1 MKSDFPNQL
10 DTSIRPQDN
19 FFGYVN
25 NKWIASHPIPD
36 SEIRWGT
43 FNVLR
48 DESWQAMQTI
58 YESLRSSSSPAGSV
72 EQQAKDFYLSGMN
85 YDANEAEHLKI
96 IRAYF
101 DTIDNI
107 TDASGLSALF
117 GEFQRMHIS
126 CPWFVWIDTDHDD
139 SSRHILH
146 FYQGG
151 LTLPSRDYYL
161 EDTDEMKRLR
171 DAYREFTAKV
181 LEHFPELAQNSES
194 LWKTLIE
201 FETEIA
207 RVSRSSEDLR
217 DVEKNFNKTTYD
229 QLQKDYPSVNWPHYA
244 AELNWR
250 PSDRITVDQP
260 EFLAF
265 AAKAMQNTP
274 LETWKTYLKWR
285 LLTSSL
291 GKISEKYA
299 ELSFSFF
306 GKVLSGTKE
315 MQPLWKRVVLAA
327 DSAIGEATGRLY
339 AEKHFPESSKQQ
351 VVELVEL
358 VRDAYSE
365 RITHLEWMSQPTK
378 TYARKKL
385 TNMKVLIGYPDV
397 WRDFSGLII
406 TSNSYLQNSINARK
420 FDMDYWLGRLEEP
433 TSRDDWFMN
442 PQTVNA
448 YNDPTRLVICFP
460 AAILQQPFFD
470 PNASIEANMGGIGT
484 VIGHELTHGFD
495 DQGYQFDADGNVK
508 SWQTEEERAAFAK
521 RAQVV
526 IDHADSYPV
535 FPDLNLKGKL
545 VVGESIA
552 DLGGIEIAL
561 HALTKQKELN
571 KEELQHFFMSYA
583 FTECGKTRDEKLR
596 EQTLVD
602 PHPVAEFRVNGI
614 LQHVNEFYEA
624 FEIGEKDDLYRTASQ
639 RARIW

>member
-1 MKSDFPNQL
+1 MKPDFPNQL
-10 DTSIRPQDN
+10 DQSIRPQDD
-19 FFGYVN
+19 FFGHVN

-36 SEIRWGT
+36 SEVRWGT
-43 FNVLR
+43 FNILR
-48 DESWQAMQTI
+48 DEAWAAMRDI
-58 YESLRSSSSPAGSV
+58 YESLRENHAPSGSI
-72 EQQAKDFYLSGMN
+72 EQQAKDFYTSGMT
-85 YDANEAEHLKI
+85 YDAHERDHLELV
-96 IRAYF
+96 RSYF
-101 DTIDNI
+101 DNIDRI
-107 TDASGLSALF
+107 TDKSSLSAIF

-161 EDTDEMKRLR
+161 TDNDEMNRLR
-171 DAYREFTAKV
+171 AAYKSFTSDVFGYFPGLAKNA
-181 LEHFPELAQNSES
+181 ET
-194 LWKTLIE
+194 LWATLIQ
-201 FETEIA
+201 FETEVA
-207 RVSRSSEDLR
+207 KLSRSSEDLR
-217 DVEKNFNKTTYD
+217 DVEKNFNKTTHTE
-229 QLQKDYPSVNWPHYA
+229 LQKDYPQVDWTSYA
-244 AELNWR
+244 AKLNWQ
-250 PSDRITVDQP
+250 PSDRISVDQP
-260 EFLAF
+260 EFLTF
-265 AAKAMQNTP
+265 ATTAMEQTP
-274 LETWKTYLKWR
+274 LETWKIYLKWR
-285 LLTSSL
+285 LLTAYM

-299 ELSFSFF
+299 SLSFSFF

-327 DSAIGEATGRLY
+327 DGAIGEATGQLY
-339 AEKHFPESSKQQ
+339 IQKHFPESSKRQ
-351 VVELVEL
+351 VLELVEM
-358 VRDAYSE
+358 VRNAYSE
-365 RITHLEWMSQPTK
+365 RMDSLEWMSEPTK
-378 TYARKKL
+378 AYASQKL
-385 TNMKVLIGYPDV
+385 ANMKVLIGYPDV
-397 WRDFSGLII
+397 WRDFSGLSI
-406 TSNSYLQNSINARK
+406 TPESYLQNVINARN

-460 AAILQQPFFD
+460 AAILQPPFFD
-470 PNASIEANMGGIGT
+470 PAASIEANMGGIGT

-495 DQGYQFDADGNVK
+495 DQGYQFDANGNVK
-508 SWQTEEERAAFAK
+508 PWQTEEERAAFAQ

-552 DLGGIEIAL
+552 DLGGAEIAL
-561 HALTKQKELN
+561 HALKKQKNLTQQELR
-571 KEELQHFFMSYA
+571 QFFLSYA
-583 FTECGKTRDEKLR
+583 FTECGSTREEKLR

-614 LQHVNEFYEA
+614 LQHVDEFYKA
-624 FEIGEKDDLYRTASQ
+624 FDVTENDSLYRTPSK

>member
-1 MKSDFPNQL
+1 MKPDFPHQL
-10 DTSIRPQDN
+10 DQSIRPQDD

-25 NKWIASHPIPD
+25 NKWITSHPIPD

-43 FNVLR
+43 FNILR
-48 DESWQAMQTI
+48 DEAWAAMRTI
-58 YESLRSSSSPAGSV
+58 YESLQNSNAPTGSV
-72 EQQAKDFYLSGMN
+72 EQQAKDFYASGVTYN
-85 YDANEAEHLKI
+85 DHEEDHLDI
-96 IRAYF
+96 IRSYF
-101 DTIDNI
+101 NTINKLSNSSD
-107 TDASGLSALF
+107 LSALF

-161 EDTDEMKRLR
+161 TDNDEMNRLR
-171 DAYREFTAKV
+171 DAYKTFTSDV
-181 LEHFPELAQNSES
+181 FSHFPDLAEDAET
-194 LWKTLIE
+194 LWDTLIQ

-207 RVSRSSEDLR
+207 KISRSSEDLR
-217 DVEKNFNKTTYD
+217 DVEKNFNKTTYA
-229 QLQKDYPSVNWPHYA
+229 QLQKDYPAVDWTSYA
-244 AELNWR
+244 ARLNWR

-260 EFLAF
+260 EFLNF
-265 AAKAMQNTP
+265 ASAAMQQTS
-274 LETWKTYLKWR
+274 LETWKIYLKWR
-285 LLTSSL
+285 LLTSYL
-291 GKISEKYA
+291 GRISEKYA

-315 MQPLWKRVVLAA
+315 IQPLWKRVVLAA

-339 AEKHFPESSKQQ
+339 AQKHFPESSKQQ
-351 VVELVEL
+351 VLELVEM
-358 VRDAYSE
+358 VRTAYGE
-365 RITHLEWMSQPTK
+365 RIDALEWMSAPTK
-378 TYARKKL
+378 AYARKKL
-385 TNMKVLIGYPDV
+385 ANMKVLIGYPDT
-397 WRDFSGLII
+397 WRDFSGLTI
-406 TSNSYLQNSINARK
+406 TPASYLQNVINARN

-433 TSRDDWFMN
+433 TSRDEWFMN

-470 PNASIEANMGGIGT
+470 PEASIEANMGGIGT

-495 DQGYQFDADGNVK
+495 DQGYQFDANGNVK
-508 SWQTEEERAAFAK
+508 PWQNEEERTAFAQ
-521 RAQVV
+521 RAQVI
-526 IDHADSYPV
+526 IDHADSYAV

-552 DLGGIEIAL
+552 DLGGAEIAL
-561 HALTKQKELN
+561 HALKNQKALTQRELR
-571 KEELQHFFMSYA
+571 QFFLSYA
-583 FTECGKTRDEKLR
+583 FTECGSTREEKLR

-614 LQHVNEFYEA
+614 LQHVDSFYEA
-624 FEIGEKDDLYRTASQ
+624 FDVTEEDTLYRSPPR

>member
-1 MKSDFPNQL
+1 MKPNFPHQL
-10 DTSIRPQDN
+10 DSSVRPQDD
-19 FFGYVN
+19 FFGHVN

-48 DESWQAMQTI
+48 DESWQAMRNI
-58 YESLRSSSSPAGSV
+58 YQSLQSSTAPAGSV
-72 EQQAKDFYLSGMN
+72 EQQAKDFYLSGIN
-85 YDANEAEHLKI
+85 YDANETEHLKI
-96 IRAYF
+96 IREYF
-101 DTIDNI
+101 QTIDSI
-107 TDASGLSALF
+107 TDASSLSALF
-117 GEFQRMHIS
+117 GEFQRIHIS

-161 EDTDEMKRLR
+161 KNTDEMKRLR
-171 DAYREFTAKV
+171 NAYKEFTAKV
-181 LEHFPELAQNSES
+181 LEHFPELAENSEK
-194 LWKTLIE
+194 LWKTLID

-207 RVSRSSEDLR
+207 KISRSSEDLR
-217 DVEKNFNKTTYD
+217 DVEKNFNKTTYN
-229 QLQKDYPSVNWPHYA
+229 QLQKDYPAVDWPSYA
-244 AELNWR
+244 AQLNWQ

-265 AAKAMQNTP
+265 VADAMHNTP

-351 VVELVEL
+351 VVELVEM
-358 VRDAYSE
+358 VRDAYGE
-365 RITHLEWMSQPTK
+365 RIAGLDWMSEPTK
-378 TYARKKL
+378 AYAQKKL
-385 TNMKVLIGYPDV
+385 ANMKVLIGYPDV
-397 WRDFSGLII
+397 WRDFSDL
-406 TSNSYLQNSINARK
+406 TVSPTSYLQNSIEARK

-448 YNDPTRLVICFP
+448 YHDPTRLVICFP
-460 AAILQQPFFD
+460 AAILQPPFFD

-495 DQGYQFDADGNVK
+495 DQGYQFDAEGNVK

-552 DLGGIEIAL
+552 DLGGVEIAL
-561 HALTKQKELN
+561 HALTKQKELT
-571 KEELQHFFMSYA
+571 KDELQHFFMSYA
-583 FTECGKTRDEKLR
+583 FTECGKTREEKLR

-614 LQHVNEFYEA
+614 LQHADSFYEA
-624 FEIGEKDDLYRTASQ
+624 FDVTENDSLYRTSSK